1 MENVRIQ
8 SNCLRGFFNRAFI
21 LAKHQENYSRRQ
33 SMGTLRRDKP
43 VSKAGKLGLFDVSHG
58 LDMELI

>member
-21 LAKHQENYSRRQ
+21 LAKHQENYSRRESIWDLCAGISLFPKLASLAF
-33 SMGTLRRDKP
+33 SMSRMA
-43 VSKAGKLGLFDVSHG
+43 S
-58 LDMELI
+58 IWN